1 MKEEFIMKPSSRFP
15 GAIGGKTPAKN
26 THGFGKKITAVIAA
40 SAIALCGT
48 ATTAFADDTANDLS
62 KKIVN
67 TYTSQNGNG
76 MTFEKVSHP
85 SNGLQTADGVVDYIG
100 NGAIT
105 EEDQGQG
112 DRGQS
117 YSYAA
122 ASYGDWVYV
131 GTMYGGLGV
140 QNILSRGFASNMGM
154 TTDEAT
160 ALIQTMYSGHM
171 YLGEPDGKSAGG
183 MLFKFNVKTGESK
196 ILMSQSA
203 GIEGGTGIIPTFR
216 SAFRVGDK
224 LYFEG
229 MVMDTNNKDLTQT
242 EIQTAIAYQ
251 NGFPCIYEI
260 DPTNGDKLTPVYE
273 SMENADQWRELV
285 KQNVF
290 TSTRAIGSFGDDTLI
305 AGDLKPTSDGKGAAY
320 LVASKTPSIKGSYKV
335 IADMADFDNLPAIH
349 RSDVNGGGG
358 IYQVQEFNG
367 KLYVVI
373 CTGSTD
379 TRSDETGTMRSYAIY
394 VGENN
399 GDPTNKADWTWRPL
413 AGDKSNGAK
422 YTYGLDASRVSA
434 GACTLQVYGDYLYI
448 GDYNDVSSALQG
460 FVTNSEFVTQAT
472 NLEQSINLYRMD
484 KNENI
489 TMVVGDENETFGK
502 SLTGLG
508 SGYGNHMNQYTW
520 QTITH
525 EGKMYLST
533 MNTTTLLEPVAQ
545 FTNGDILHMSDKEWN
560 DTIHYLRTFLEL
572 VMNRNNSSDANAVA
586 LNDDEADAEAQ
597 SEAPSS
603 DDPEAL
609 VDWAVKQANQRAA
622 ASHPSLTD
630 VEGSTADS
638 FTLTKDQKNDLVDGI
653 KDGSIV
659 PGSLTDVNTAATLLD
674 VNNGLDMLGDEL
686 GSKASEDFSD
696 TYGEIVD
703 EFMAVVPNAPQIP
716 DSMKKLY
723 DTLVKLT
730 SKENMKA
737 YFKAL
742 PYLSQSKRGFN
753 LFEIVDN
760 GENGVSVSTVTDE
773 GFGDPFNHGLRI
785 FCNTDNYM
793 MIGTANPFYGTQLW
807 RVANT
812 VYSVNVK
819 AGKGGKASADYTE
832 NVAPGTKVTLTATAD
847 KGYAFDGWTVTS
859 GNVEIA
865 EDGTFTMPSS
875 AVYVKANFKTVPSD
889 PKKEDSKKTETV
901 AKKKNGKIAST
912 GSSVMG
918 FVVAGVAALI
928 VGAGALMLKK
938 KRA

>member
-26 THGFGKKITAVIAA
+26 THSFGKKITAVIAA

-216 SAFRVGDK
+216 SAFRMGDK

-399 GDPTNKADWTWRPL
+399 GDPTNKAD
-413 AGDKSNGAK
+413 
-422 YTYGLDASRVSA
+422 
-434 GACTLQVYGDYLYI
+434 
-448 GDYNDVSSALQG
+448 
-460 FVTNSEFVTQAT
+460 
-472 NLEQSINLYRMD
+472 
-484 KNENI
+484 
-489 TMVVGDENETFGK
+489 
-502 SLTGLG
+502 
-508 SGYGNHMNQYTW
+508 
-520 QTITH
+520 
-525 EGKMYLST
+525 
-533 MNTTTLLEPVAQ
+533 
-545 FTNGDILHMSDKEWN
+545 
-560 DTIHYLRTFLEL
+560 
-572 VMNRNNSSDANAVA
+572 
-586 LNDDEADAEAQ
+586 
-597 SEAPSS
+597 
-603 DDPEAL
+603 
-609 VDWAVKQANQRAA
+609 
-622 ASHPSLTD
+622 
-630 VEGSTADS
+630 
-638 FTLTKDQKNDLVDGI
+638 
-653 KDGSIV
+653 
-659 PGSLTDVNTAATLLD
+659 
-674 VNNGLDMLGDEL
+674 
-686 GSKASEDFSD
+686 
-696 TYGEIVD
+696 
-703 EFMAVVPNAPQIP
+703 
-716 DSMKKLY
+716 
-723 DTLVKLT
+723 
-730 SKENMKA
+730 
-737 YFKAL
+737 
-742 PYLSQSKRGFN
+742 
-753 LFEIVDN
+753 
-760 GENGVSVSTVTDE
+760 
-773 GFGDPFNHGLRI
+773 
-785 FCNTDNYM
+785 
-793 MIGTANPFYGTQLW
+793 
-807 RVANT
+807 
-812 VYSVNVK
+812 
-819 AGKGGKASADYTE
+819 
-832 NVAPGTKVTLTATAD
+832 
-847 KGYAFDGWTVTS
+847 
-859 GNVEIA
+859 
-865 EDGTFTMPSS
+865 
-875 AVYVKANFKTVPSD
+875 
-889 PKKEDSKKTETV
+889 
-901 AKKKNGKIAST
+901 
-912 GSSVMG
+912 
-918 FVVAGVAALI
+918 
-928 VGAGALMLKK
+928 
-938 KRA
+938 